1 MVYLII
7 NYNEMASLK
16 YFVISYNSPSSP
28 CTIMNAIISAEYS
41 RTVTMK
47 MIFSLAGG
55 SIGGGEKLSS
65 LVFDMTFK
73 GV

>member
-1 MVYLII
+1 
-7 NYNEMASLK
+7 
-16 YFVISYNSPSSP
+16 
-28 CTIMNAIISAEYS
+28 MNAIISAEYS
-41 RTVTMK
+41 RPVTMK